1 MGQSWTVI
9 QTVVIQSDSQ
19 SCPRMARIQLLLLL
33 LSSLVLTHPVTASP
47 VPGDCDD
54 MESVE
59 DIIEMIDN
67 IKIMTEI
74 GLGDHIDWE
83 DLDSY
88 SISGSEWKDDLVEQS
103 NELKEFKEYIDQN
116 TLIYGDD
123 PYHHR
128 QFFRPPDNVND
139 LWVTEVSLASDNII
153 RWLDKINMALH
164 GGYFS
169 GDRSTFRQYREY
181 EDRLTELTMISEVL
195 NSFDIRKD
203 LGDYLMMIRDDGIQ
217 RSITDYVTTELKHDV
232 DCSYTILTSK
242 NVTFYNTLTET
253 IPKEKVVSYIQEFV
267 ANFFQV
273 INSSELESNYGTL
286 RDNLRNIIRNT
297 DFDRV
302 FSKMF
307 LAFLLSRSLVL
318 DVDIM
323 EVFQN
328 LDSLHRTIGEGWWSL
343 TTGHWPEMVQFISTF
358 VTKTIQ
364 SDKFWERLDELYHEL
379 VASYRTQ
386 YVERQQW
393 LETSI
398 KTQIIP
404 FFKRVSEL
412 AKDKRQLTSLMK
424 RLQSVDVVSYV
435 EPTLDMAVTVL
446 SRHYLS
452 CYTAFYGKPDFNQLS
467 NMVVTNSVGG
477 FIKSVV
483 ITDWPEEQ
491 KVPQNWPS
499 FVMKLQDGVLLI
511 LSGVLG
517 SCSQPVRG

>member
-54 MESVE
+54 VE

-88 SISGSEWKDDLVEQS
+88 SISGSEWKNDLVEHS
-103 NELKEFKEYIDQN
+103 NELLKEFKEYIDQN
-116 TLIYGDD
+116 TLMYGDD
-123 PYHHR
+123 PYDHE

-203 LGDYLMMIRDDGIQ
+203 LGDYLMNIRDDGLQ
-217 RSITDYVTTELKHDV
+217 RAITEYLTTELKDEV
-232 DCSYTILTSK
+232 DCFYTILASK
-242 NVTFYNTLTET
+242 NVTLYNTLFET

-267 ANFFQV
+267 TNFVQV

-297 DFDRV
+297 DLDRV

-307 LAFLLSRSLVL
+307 LAFLRSRSLVL

-412 AKDKRQLTSLMK
+412 VSTKDKRQLTSLMK

-435 EPTLDMAVTVL
+435 EPTLDMA
-446 SRHYLS
+446 
-452 CYTAFYGKPDFNQLS
+452 A
-467 NMVVTNSVGG
+467 TNSVGG

-483 ITDWPEEQ
+483 ITDWPEGQ

-517 SCSQPVRG
+517 SCSQPVQG

>member
-1 MGQSWTVI
+1 MG
-9 QTVVIQSDSQ
+9 
-19 SCPRMARIQLLLLL
+19 
-33 LSSLVLTHPVTASP
+33 
-47 VPGDCDD
+47 
-54 MESVE
+54 
-59 DIIEMIDN
+59 
-67 IKIMTEI
+67 
-74 GLGDHIDWE
+74 
-83 DLDSY
+83 
-88 SISGSEWKDDLVEQS
+88 
-103 NELKEFKEYIDQN
+103 
-116 TLIYGDD
+116 
-123 PYHHR
+123 
-128 QFFRPPDNVND
+128 
-139 LWVTEVSLASDNII
+139 
-153 RWLDKINMALH
+153 
-164 GGYFS
+164 
-169 GDRSTFRQYREY
+169 
-181 EDRLTELTMISEVL
+181 
-195 NSFDIRKD
+195 
-203 LGDYLMMIRDDGIQ
+203 
-217 RSITDYVTTELKHDV
+217 
-232 DCSYTILTSK
+232 
-242 NVTFYNTLTET
+242 
-253 IPKEKVVSYIQEFV
+253 
-267 ANFFQV
+267 
-273 INSSELESNYGTL
+273 LESNYGTL

-297 DFDRV
+297 DLDRV

-307 LAFLLSRSLVL
+307 LAFLRSRSLVL

-404 FFKRVSEL
+404 FLKRV
-412 AKDKRQLTSLMK
+412 
-424 RLQSVDVVSYV
+424 QSVDVVSYV

-467 NMVVTNSVGG
+467 NMVATNSVGG

-483 ITDWPEEQ
+483 ITDWPEGQ

-517 SCSQPVRG
+517 SCSQPVQG